1 MKLKF
6 ILSLFLVLG
15 FVSAGTMICVDFDP
29 PSAPSNL
36 AVSGEVG
43 NILLTWGASTDEPDC
58 SGIEE
63 YVISRDG
70 IKIGR
75 EDALSFID
83 SNDSLGVGEY
93 NYTVYAIDMVGH
105 NTGSAIINTVTI
117 ENNGG
122 NNVVSSGGGGGSSY
136 ICKEKWVC
144 GNWTDCIGNEQRR
157 LCEDL
162 NKCGPEN
169 DKPITYLKCGTEDD
183 SDSDMTLINTDTG
196 NNTENHAN
204 FLSTITGAVT
214 GVVGTAGGIG
224 VIVFMVLVCG
234 GFVAIRIRKK
244 R

>member
-15 FVSAGTMICVDFDP
+15 FVSAGTMICIDLDS

-36 AVSGEVG
+36 AVTSSGMDIILVWPEV
-43 NILLTWGASTDEPDC
+43 IDEPSC
-58 SGIEE
+58 SGVE
-63 YVISRDG
+63 YYNISRNG
-70 IKIGR
+70 GWIGQVNGSVFTFVD
-75 EDALSFID
+75 E
-83 SNDSLGVGEY
+83 NVPYGTY
-93 NYTVYAIDMVGH
+93 NYTVFAVDLVGH
-105 NTGSAIINTVTI
+105 NSGDAIKNDVVLSKP
-117 ENNGG
+117 NGG
-122 NNVVSSGGGGGSSY
+122 GDTHVSGGGSSY
-136 ICKEKWVC
+136 ICKENWVC
-144 GNWTDCIGNEQRR
+144 GNWSDCIGNNQRR
-157 LCEDL
+157 LCEDM

-169 DKPITYLKCGTEDD
+169 DKPITYLECGVKEDD
-183 SDSDMTLINTDTG
+183 DYGTTWINDKAED
-196 NNTENHAN
+196 NTENHAN